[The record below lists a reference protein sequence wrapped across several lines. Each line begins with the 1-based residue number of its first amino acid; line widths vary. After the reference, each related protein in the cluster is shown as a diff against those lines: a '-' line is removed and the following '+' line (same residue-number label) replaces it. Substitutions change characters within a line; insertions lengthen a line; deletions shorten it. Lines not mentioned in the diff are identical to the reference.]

1 MFCIFFFFCR
11 SSNSNL
17 YYFVLVIIKYF
28 ERFYDPLD
36 RSPRI
41 SFLFSSRCL
50 RSDKSLYQR
59 VVRTLSL
66 SAGKLA
72 ILNRFFSQKLRLA
85 LESRQQWS
93 QGEKGEHKTPKGP
106 EDWAQEEE
114 GWVHRDLAIL
124 EKFPPEWTVSDV
136 GRLKSHRTC
145 NSYPNMESR
154 RQDPVRS
161 VC

>member
-1 MFCIFFFFCR
+1 MELSVLYFFFFCR

-72 ILNRFFSQKLRLA
+72 ILNRFFLPKVETLF
-85 LESRQQWS
+85 
-93 QGEKGEHKTPKGP
+93 GEQAAVVTAGERGT
-106 EDWAQEEE
+106 Q
-114 GWVHRDLAIL
+114 
-124 EKFPPEWTVSDV
+124 
-136 GRLKSHRTC
+136 
-145 NSYPNMESR
+145 NSR
-154 RQDPVRS
+154 RPQGLGSRGRGMGPQGFGNLGEICTRVDSQRCGPAEKSQDL
-161 VC
+161 